1 MLNDFFPIFKISI
14 NLFQFNKV
22 TIGFYVFVFQQ
33 SPSMFILWSL
43 GLLDELIRDLHPA
56 VATMV

>member
-22 TIGFYVFVFQQ
+22 TIGFVGVF
-33 SPSMFILWSL
+33 

>member
-1 MLNDFFPIFKISI
+1 MLNDFFLIFKISI

-22 TIGFYVFVFQQ
+22 TIGFYVLFFNNL
-33 SPSMFILWSL
+33 SMFFCGVF